1 MATQCP
7 KCLFDNTS
15 DSKFC
20 KECGTQ
26 LRSAEGISI
35 TRTIVKA
42 SDELP
47 TGSTFADKY
56 KILRELGRGGMGV
69 VYEAED
75 TKLKRRVA
83 LKFLPPELTGDREA
97 RERFVR
103 EAQAAAALEH
113 PNICTVYEV
122 DEADGQ
128 TFIAMSY
135 IEGQSL
141 KDKLKDGLLDIDE
154 AKDIALQVAKG
165 LKEAHEKGIVHRDI
179 KPANIMLTSKG
190 HAKITDFGL
199 AKLSGGVDLTK
210 TSTILGTVFYMSPEQ
225 ARGEEVDHRTDIWSL
240 GVILYEMLTNERP
253 FKGKQDHTIIY
264 SILHDEPSA
273 LVSLRPNVPEF
284 IEQVISNSMAKD
296 VVNRY
301 QNVQELI
308 HDLKGP
314 SVLTHASDQVYKK
327 LKVKHKIILVG
338 LVLLLL
344 FTGIYG
350 TYQHFKIQNQ
360 KQIATELFYKIQ
372 EQNLQIT
379 QLTNDENAWNV
390 FASDNMEYDHIINK
404 LGYGKKSTE
413 ERLIFHM
420 ARIFGESELGLPK
433 SFTREVKHYIK
444 RWQTDDEFFR
454 GIKRAQNNN
463 YIEYI
468 VNEFGRHNLA
478 PQFFY
483 MALNETGFNTDA
495 CSPLTKFGYAKGM
508 WQFTPITARIY
519 DLELGPL
526 AHLPEYD
533 PQDERHDFRKSTQ
546 AAARYIRY
554 IYETDAQ
561 ASGLLVL
568 ACYNLGEQ
576 RIIRLLK
583 KMPKNPR
590 DRNFWRLMEE
600 YGDQI
605 PRDTYAYV
613 FRIFSAAVI
622 GENPRYFGIDLDNP
636 LLPFINPDAK

>member
-1 MATQCP
+1 MATHCP
-7 KCLFDNTS
+7 KCNTKNPD
-15 DSKFC
+15 DSKYC
-20 KECGTQ
+20 KECASPLT
-26 LRSAEGISI
+26 SPVDVSVTKTIKTPAKGISKGTVI
-35 TRTIVKA
+35 A
-42 SDELP
+42 
-47 TGSTFADKY
+47 GKY
-56 KILRELGRGGMGV
+56 QILQKLGEGGMGI
-69 VYEAED
+69 VYKTKD
-75 TKLKRRVA
+75 TRLKRTVA
-83 LKFLPPELTGDREA
+83 LKFLPNELTQDKEA
-97 RERFVR
+97 KTRFVQ

-122 DEADGQ
+122 DEADEQ
-128 TFIAMSY
+128 TYISMSY

-141 KDKLKDGLLDIDE
+141 KDKLKEGPLNVDE
-154 AKDIALQVAKG
+154 AKDIAIQVAEG
-165 LKEAHEKGIVHRDI
+165 LKEAHEKRIVHRDI
-179 KPANIMLTSKG
+179 KPANIMLTKKG
-190 HAKITDFGL
+190 QAKITDFGL

-210 TSTILGTVFYMSPEQ
+210 TSTILGTVTYMSPEQ
-225 ARGEEVDHRTDIWSL
+225 AKGEEVDHRTDIWSL

-253 FKGKQDHTIIY
+253 FKGKQEHAIIY
-264 SILHDEPSA
+264 SILHDEPSDVVA
-273 LVSLRPNVPEF
+273 LRPDVPKF
-284 IEQVISNSMAKD
+284 IEQVLSKAMAKN
-296 VVNRY
+296 VTERY

-314 SVLTHASDQVYKK
+314 SILTSAPDQVHRK
-327 LKVKHKIILVG
+327 LKVKHKLLFAG

-344 FTGIYG
+344 ITGVYA

-360 KQIATELFYKIQ
+360 RQIATELFYKIQ
-372 EQNLQIT
+372 DQNLQIA
-379 QLTNDENAWNV
+379 QLASDENARKI
-390 FASDNMEYDHIINK
+390 FASDNREYDQIINK

-413 ERLIFHM
+413 ERLIFNM

-433 SFTREVKHYIK
+433 SFTREVKHYIQ

-463 YIEYI
+463 YVEYI
-468 VNEFGRHNLA
+468 ANEFGRHHLA
-478 PQFFY
+478 PQFLY

-508 WQFTPITARIY
+508 WQFIPSTARIY

-583 KMPKNPR
+583 KMPENPR

-605 PRDTYAYV
+605 PRHTYVYV
-613 FRIFSAAVI
+613 LRIFSAAVI

>member
-1 MATQCP
+1 MTEDISVTKAMETPIQD
-7 KCLFDNTS
+7 L
-15 DSKFC
+15 
-20 KECGTQ
+20 ERGT
-26 LRSAEGISI
+26 I
-35 TRTIVKA
+35 
-42 SDELP
+42 
-47 TGSTFADKY
+47 FAGRY
-56 KILRELGRGGMGV
+56 EIIEELGRGGMGV
-69 VYEAED
+69 VYKAND
-75 TKLKRRVA
+75 TRLKRAIA
-83 LKFLPPELTGDREA
+83 LKFLSALLTKEKEA
-97 RERFVR
+97 KERFIQ
-103 EAQAAAALEH
+103 EAQTAAALSH
-113 PNICTVYEV
+113 PNITVIHEV
-122 DEADGQ
+122 DESYEQ
-128 TFIAMSY
+128 TYIAMEY
-135 IEGQSL
+135 VKGQSL
-141 KDKLKDGLLDIDE
+141 KDKLEEGPLNINE
-154 AKDIALQVAKG
+154 AKEIALQVAEG
-165 LKEAHEKGIVHRDI
+165 LKAAHEKGIVHRDI
-179 KPANIMLTSKG
+179 KPSNILLAEKG
-190 HAKITDFGL
+190 QAKITDFGL
-199 AKLSGGVDLTK
+199 AKFSGGVDLTK

-253 FKGKQDHTIIY
+253 FKGKQDHAIIY

-308 HDLKGP
+308 HDLKRP
-314 SVLTHASDQVYKK
+314 SVLTPASDQVYKK

-344 FTGIYG
+344 ITGIYA

-379 QLTNDENAWNV
+379 QLTNDENAWKV

-404 LGYGKKSTE
+404 LGYGKKSKE

-420 ARIFGESELGLPK
+420 ARIFGESELGLPE

-468 VNEFGRHNLA
+468 VSEFGRHNLA

-546 AAARYIRY
+546 GAARYIRY

-568 ACYNLGEQ
+568 ACYNMGEQ

-605 PRDTYAYV
+605 PRDTYVYV